1 MGLGLDG
8 DTCLELLL
16 LKCELP
22 KVGFVGV
29 VAPAAAAAVVVVVVF
44 FTGLEG
50 EDFSAGTAMPVLAT

>member
-16 LKCELP
+16 LKCGLP

-29 VAPAAAAAVVVVVVF
+29 VAPATAVVVVVVVF